1 MKEKRIKIEPSC
13 GIVVK
18 LQLKECTDENDTN
31 KEKKLRVILED
42 EENGSVNSFFLD
54 SNEIEKLIALLYVAA
69 AQLEIANARLSRKT
83 KEKSSEE
90 GQ

>member
-13 GIVVK
+13 GIEVK
-18 LQLKECTDENDTN
+18 LLTKKSTDENDTN
-31 KEKKLRVILED
+31 KDKKLRVIFED

-54 SNEIEKLIALLYVAA
+54 SNEIVKLIALLYVAA
-69 AQLEIANARLSRKT
+69 AKLEIANARLSRKT

>member
-31 KEKKLRVILED
+31 KENKLRVLLED
-42 EENGSVNSFFLD
+42 EENGSTNSFHLD

-69 AQLEIANARLSRKT
+69 AQLEIANARLSRKA